1 MYNSFETLDVAVD
14 SERYLMTVSLLP
26 HRANRKESVGR
37 HWELGELFSQVRGD
51 NSIRVIVVQ
60 GTDGVFQVPPKSE
73 DSPAIFTEERA
84 AWNTFTGVVRCHEAM
99 ADLEKPIIAKVNG
112 DAIGFGSSLAFAC
125 DLIVAVKTARFADH
139 HLSMGELEGVERSW
153 GVVPGDGGIALVPL
167 VMSPFMAKEYLMLG
181 RPFTADDLERM
192 GVINY
197 AVDKSELDTLTDH
210 LVELLLKRGAYS
222 LAWTKRLASR
232 VAAQQ
237 MRMVLDSSA
246 AYELVDFYQ
255 IFQRGGGQNPRL

>member
-1 MYNSFETLDVAVD
+1 MDYKFETLGIEVDVD
-14 SERYLMTVSLLP
+14 RQLMTVSLLP
-26 HRANRKESVGR
+26 HSANRKGSPGR
-37 HWELGELFSQVRGD
+37 HWELGELFSQLRGD

-60 GTDGVFQVPPKSE
+60 GTGGVFQVPPKSD
-73 DSPAIFTEERA
+73 DSPSIFTEEHA
-84 AWNTFTGVVRCHEAM
+84 AWSTFTGVVRCHEAM

-153 GVVPGDGGIALVPL
+153 GVVPGDGGIALAPL
-167 VMSPFMAKEYLMLG
+167 VMSPYRAKEYLMLG
-181 RPFTADDLERM
+181 RPYTADDLERI

-197 AVDKSELDTLTDH
+197 AVDESELDA
-210 LVELLLKRGAYS
+210 LVSRLAEMLLKRGAYS
-222 LAWTKRLASR
+222 LAWTKRLAGR
-232 VAAQQ
+232 VAAQE
-237 MRMVLDSSA
+237 MRMVLDASA

-255 IFQRGGGQNPRL
+255 IFHRGSGQNPRL